1 MVIQKEAPMNSILVF
16 FFFFS
21 LDCVPLLLEL
31 SLTFGDAINE
41 SSFLGI
47 LLTLWLNNK
56 TVYSKQNSVLPVLAF
71 ILCGYVNIRD
81 ALWNISPSISYNRK
95 VEKGCVFIVKNSYLF
110 SRECQSS
117 AWHSNESGWTL
128 QAENSSWK
136 WQRSG
141 DIWCLWP
148 WKLQINTSFPFVLE
162 PKKLLVFDMAIN
174 LSGMWRSAV

>member
-95 VEKGCVFIVKNSYLF
+95 VEEGCVFIVKIVIYSQESVRAVPGTAT
-110 SRECQSS
+110 SRDGPCRLRILHGNDREVV
-117 AWHSNESGWTL
+117 T
-128 QAENSSWK
+128 
-136 WQRSG
+136 
-141 DIWCLWP
+141 
-148 WKLQINTSFPFVLE
+148 
-162 PKKLLVFDMAIN
+162 FDAYGLGN
-174 LSGMWRSAV
+174 CR